1 MVCQKEVQAKIL
13 SSCMIIGWRAVWPAE
28 NLYEEVEPVAVL
40 EARVSDA
47 GRDFLVKFPDAEE
60 DSWVRIILPAL
71 CHCLYCP
78 RLSWTCF
85 LLINTVVLPIKH

>member
-1 MVCQKEVQAKIL
+1 MAC
-13 SSCMIIGWRAVWPAE
+13 AE

-60 DSWVRIILPAL
+60 DSWV
-71 CHCLYCP
+71 
-78 RLSWTCF
+78 
-85 LLINTVVLPIKH
+85 